1 MSDYAVFVQRNW
13 MLLFFGFLC
22 VFWGNFGQSFFLG
35 WYGEAIKQNL
45 NISAKTYGAIYS
57 VATLCSAAVVLWVGA
72 WIDRWSLRRYA
83 LMVALGL
90 SAACVIMAH
99 AQSVVVLAVGFFG
112 LRLFGQALLPHTGI
126 TTMARHFDAHRGKAI
141 SLASS
146 GVPVGEMLLP
156 ALAVVLLAQVGWS
169 ASWWLIAVSVPLV
182 FVPSVLGL
190 LKGGLSTPAALA
202 ASTPHKNAG
211 ARFPLLRDPRFW
223 FALPTLLAAPF
234 VLTALFIHQD
244 FLMVQ
249 KQWTPSVLAQAFVVY
264 GVVHWAAGMLYGV
277 LVDRY
282 SGTHL
287 LRWYVWPL
295 ILALL
300 LVAGLPG
307 DGIAFLMMVLLGMT
321 IGASGVVTNAMWAE
335 VYGREALGAIRATT
349 SSLVVFSTALSPILA
364 GVCIDAGLSLATL
377 FVGLAAVLVGAQGLL
392 LLSYKPSPQ
401 PST

>member
-1 MSDYAVFVQRNW
+1 MRDYAVFVRRNW

-35 WYGEAIKQNL
+35 WYGEAIKHNL

-83 LMVALGL
+83 LMVAAGL
-90 SAACVIMAH
+90 SVACVIMAY

-141 SLASS
+141 SLAGS

-156 ALAVVLLAQVGWS
+156 ALAVVLLAQVGW
-169 ASWWLIAVSVPLV
+169 ATSWWLIAVSVPLV

-190 LKGGLSTPAALA
+190 LKGGLSTPVAHTANPTRNA
-202 ASTPHKNAG
+202 ASE
-211 ARFPLLRDPRFW
+211 RFPLLRDSRFW

-244 FLMVQ
+244 FLMAQ
-249 KQWTPSVLAQAFVVY
+249 KQWAPGVLAQAFVVY

-300 LVAGLPG
+300 LVAWLPG
-307 DGIAFLMMVLLGMT
+307 DGVALLMMVLLGVT

-335 VYGREALGAIRATT
+335 VYGPQALGAIRSTT

-364 GVCIDAGLSLATL
+364 GACIDAGLSLVTL
-377 FVGLAAVLVGAQGLL
+377 FVGLAVVLIGAQGLL
-392 LLSYKPSPQ
+392 LLSFKPSPQ
-401 PST
+401 PTA